1 MQQPLGPRPAPPAPR
16 PLSPRWL
23 LAIAVAALV
32 AFAVKVAIARTTY
45 GTNDVSYWAWFLERL
60 QEAGGVGLYH
70 STDPA
75 NGSKFFNHPP
85 FMIRA
90 LQVMGWLTAT
100 TGVPFP
106 FWLRLPAIGA
116 DLGSLLLVWRILAPR
131 LGGARSPLVLVLL
144 ALAPPSIMIAGFHG
158 NTDPVMIAFVLLT
171 VYLLDRHYPP
181 WLAGIAFGM
190 SLNIK
195 IVPVIFVAAIVLH
208 LPDLRRRLGFLVA
221 TGATFLV
228 GSLPFLL
235 QDPVFIVKQ
244 VFGYGSFSGYWGVS
258 RLLTHYLPPESWAV
272 TAYASQGKYVA
283 LGAVGIASLWLHRRH
298 RATPLFQQCGLLVFL
313 FLALSPGFGVQYLA
327 WLVPWVVV
335 LGVPATALFYATSGL
350 FLFLVY
356 TYWSQGFPWYL
367 ADSVSV
373 GMWEGPVIGVEL
385 LCWAT
390 ILVLIVCQLRQISAV
405 PNTPDDSR
413 AAR

>member
-1 MQQPLGPRPAPPAPR
+1 VRKPADQRATAHAPR
-16 PLSPRWL
+16 PIAHLWL
-23 LAIAVAALV
+23 LAIALAAIVAL
-32 AFAVKVAIARTTY
+32 AVKVTIARTTY

-60 QEAGGVGLYH
+60 HESGGVGLYR

-90 LQVMGWLTAT
+90 LQVLDRLTVT

-106 FWLRLPAIGA
+106 FWLRLPAILA
-116 DLGSLLLVWRILAPR
+116 DLGGLLLVWRLLAPR
-131 LGGARSPLVLVLL
+131 LDRALSPLALVLL

-158 NTDPVMIAFVLLT
+158 NTDPVMIAFVLLAL
-171 VYLLDRHYPP
+171 YLLDRRYPP
-181 WLAGIAFGM
+181 WLAGVAFGM

-195 IVPVIFVAAIVLH
+195 IVPVIFVAAIILH

-221 TGATFLV
+221 TGLTFLV

-235 QDPVFIVKQ
+235 QDPVFIVKR
-244 VFGYGSFSGYWGVS
+244 VFGYGSFSGFWGVS
-258 RLLTHYLPPESWAV
+258 RLLTRYLPPDAWAIE
-272 TAYASQGKYVA
+272 AYANQGKYVA
-283 LGAVGIASLWLHRRH
+283 LGAVGIASLWLHLRH
-298 RATPLFQQCGLLVFL
+298 RDASLFQQCGLLAFI

-327 WLVPWVVV
+327 WLIPWVVV
-335 LGVPATALFYATSGL
+335 LGAPATALFYATSGL

-356 TYWSQGFPWYL
+356 TYWAQAFPWYL

-373 GMWEGPVIGVEL
+373 GMWQDPVIGYEL

-390 ILVLIVCQLRQISAV
+390 IVALIGVQLRQICTQ
-405 PNTPDDSR
+405 PR
-413 AAR
+413 ASTTE

>member
-1 MQQPLGPRPAPPAPR
+1 VRQTADQRPDGPAARAP
-16 PLSPRWL
+16 SNRWL
-23 LAIAVAALV
+23 LAIALAALI
-32 AFAVKVAIARTTY
+32 AFAGKITIALTTY

-60 QEAGGVGLYH
+60 HESGGVGLYH
-70 STDPA
+70 STDPS
-75 NGSKFFNHPP
+75 NGTKFFNHPP

-90 LQVMGWLTAT
+90 LQVMNWLTVT

-106 FWLRLPAIGA
+106 FWLRLPAIIA
-116 DLGSLLLVWRILAPR
+116 DLGSLLLVWRLLAPR
-131 LGGARSPLVLVLL
+131 LGRALSPLALLLL

-158 NTDPVMIAFVLLT
+158 NTDPVMIAFVLLAL
-171 VYLLDRHYPP
+171 YLLDRRYPP

-195 IVPVIFVAAIVLH
+195 IVPVIFVVAIVLH
-208 LPDLRRRLGFLVA
+208 LPDLRRRLGFLIA
-221 TGATFLV
+221 TGATFLL

-244 VFGYGSFSGYWGVS
+244 VFGYGSFSGFWGVS
-258 RLLTHYLPPESWAV
+258 RLLTHYLPPESWAIE
-272 TAYASQGKYVA
+272 AYANQGKYVA
-283 LGAVGIASLWLHRRH
+283 LAAVGSASLWLHLRH
-298 RATPLFQQCGLLVFL
+298 RATPLFQQCGLLAFI

-327 WLVPWVVV
+327 WLIPWVVV

-356 TYWSQGFPWYL
+356 TYWSQAFPWYL

-373 GMWEGPVIGVEL
+373 GLWQGPVIGFEL

-390 ILVLIVCQLRQISAV
+390 ILALIVVQIRQIS
-405 PNTPDDSR
+405 TDTIK
-413 AAR
+413 